1 MLLFLHSISSLDDC
15 IVKQCA
21 HLHFMSLTFDLL
33 HTELNLKIPL
43 RTEISQI
50 YIVNLPELCLGTPLP
65 ANSIINQILLG
76 KKFWICA
83 CSN

>member
-15 IVKQCA
+15 IVTQCA

-50 YIVNLPELCLGTPLP
+50 YIVKLPEYVSEPPPGKLKYQSDPP
-65 ANSIINQILLG
+65 WKKILDLRL
-76 KKFWICA
+76 F
-83 CSN
+83 